1 MILLILGLALAVD
14 PDDVDTLNNLALLL
28 SKEPSGREEAEML
41 YRRVLEVDPDDVDA
55 PHDL

>member
-1 MILLILGLALAVD
+1 MGLAAGRHAEQLGA
-14 PDDVDTLNNLALLL
+14 PL

-41 YRRVLEVDPDDVDA
+41 YRRVLEVDPDDVNA